1 MSQQTEAKETWVD
14 LEKKL
19 LPYQRASVD
28 KICKH
33 FENSGKALLA
43 DEVGLG
49 KTFVAKGVVAKL
61 AAEHWEN
68 NQQPFRV
75 AYICPNQ
82 NVAAQNYPK
91 FTGMYSS
98 GLEVSKNKAD
108 TLKKALEA
116 YSKDPRIPTDCVYTR
131 LCKWLITMGEKGCD
145 IRGAMQEKERKLYLP
160 EENEEKEQG
169 DISPATESASG
180 KGKPQMQ
187 GYARYAARVLLKK
200 ILDDEQFPVLK
211 PLWYTAK
218 KGCGSDELPKV
229 FYAFN
234 KAAVYYLTSQTT
246 EDYRLSMQHLYT
258 AEAKRRSV
266 EKAVQFEALTPSTSF
281 STGNGTGTYKERA
294 LLFATL
300 ARYCGLDAPDWL
312 KNEYAAQNK
321 AVDGFQ
327 PAFSAY
333 LKRLDGIFCEDMISA
348 EVKELLCSN
357 EEPNDFIVKLRKEFI
372 KNNAEK
378 FLNYDLVIMDEFQNF
393 PELIG
398 NGNNDKSDAAII
410 AQEIFGKKD
419 CKVLLLSATP
429 FEINDYIPEGFAEEP
444 DDGNFAGISTER
456 GSSDKK
462 QVFDGFFKLI
472 EFMIGEDAEEWT
484 NQWSEYRSKLRDPV
498 SCGTEV
504 AAPSENPK
512 DELQRL
518 LHEAGIFRTERM
530 TATLCDPVSHEEA
543 VVAPSFAM
551 RLKTNCFIGGNSKY
565 RTAYGDSTPF
575 PLTFGRGYSFSEEMP
590 SLSEESEDWHK
601 SLFLTEDQLS
611 GKKVIPEGYHPGDG
625 LSSRRSGSEKD
636 ESYHPRF
643 EKLKEDILSAEGSGF
658 SPAAMLWIP
667 PSKPSGALRGAFKGR
682 EGYSKTLIFSH
693 FRMTPLAF
701 TYLLCGEA
709 ARTIKQYEQKEECIG
724 GIDDVIEKM
733 MPEPK
738 YHTTHDALKGYFV
751 ELFKGDVGRAAVRSV
766 YPENPEK
773 PEKPYPCYPCAVEQ
787 YCKDGCFKDMIEE
800 YIDLLAGEYGNTD
813 AAMARAVRRAAG
825 LRISSPKL
833 YVRGDNPCRVSEKSI
848 QAANRFAVGLFP
860 ENETGSDLTRR
871 MGNIKGA
878 FNSPFWPFVFT
889 STSIGAEGID
899 LHWYARNVVHWSIPA
914 RPLDIEQREGRVLR
928 YNCHAFRLNKALGA
942 KKENCVRM
950 GWQESGMFETQ
961 LNFSENP
968 SCFQI
973 ISKAYF
979 EKESSEQEL
988 WKRAHEVVKTYRKTL
1003 GATKPPDGSESNEGV
1018 ELDLSAW
1025 RCGRTENRIY

>member
-98 GLEVSKNKAD
+98 GVEVSKNAAD

-116 YSKDPRIPTDCVYTR
+116 YNNKNPRIPTDCVYTR

-160 EENEEKEQG
+160 EENEKKEQG
-169 DISPATESASG
+169 DISPATESASS
-180 KGKPQMQ
+180 KGKPQMR
-187 GYARYAARVLLKK
+187 GYARTAARDLREE
-200 ILDDEQFPVLK
+200 ILNLFPVLQ
-211 PLWYTAK
+211 PLWDTAA
-218 KGCGSDELPKV
+218 KGCGLGELPNPKV

-333 LKRLDGIFCEDMISA
+333 LKRLDGIFCEDMISVG
-348 EVKELLCSN
+348 VKELLCSN

-378 FLNYDLVIMDEFQNF
+378 FLSYDMVIMDEFQNF

-444 DDGNFAGISTER
+444 DDGNFAGISAER

-472 EFMIGEDAEEWT
+472 EFMIGKGERAEEWT
-484 NQWSEYRSKLRDPV
+484 NQWSECRSKLRDPV
-498 SCGTEV
+498 SRGKAV

-512 DELQRL
+512 DDLQRL
-518 LHEAGIFRTERM
+518 LHDAGIFRTERM
-530 TATLCDPVSHEEA
+530 TATLRDPVSRETA
-543 VVAPSFAM
+543 VAAPSFAM

-590 SLSEESEDWHK
+590 SLSEDWHK

-611 GKKVIPEGYHPGDG
+611 GKDVIPEG
-625 LSSRRSGSEKD
+625 
-636 ESYHPRF
+636 YHPRF
-643 EKLKEDILSAEGSGF
+643 EKLKEDILSAEGSEF

-766 YPENPEK
+766 YPEK
-773 PEKPYPCYPCAVEQ
+773 PYPCAVEQ
-787 YCKDGCFKDMIEE
+787 YCEDGCVKDMIEE
-800 YIDLLAGEYGNTD
+800 YIDLLAGEYGKTD

-961 LNFSENP
+961 LNFSENS
-968 SCFQI
+968 SCLQI

-979 EKESSEQEL
+979 EEESSEQEL
-988 WKRAHEVVKTYRKTL
+988 WERALEVMKTYRKTL